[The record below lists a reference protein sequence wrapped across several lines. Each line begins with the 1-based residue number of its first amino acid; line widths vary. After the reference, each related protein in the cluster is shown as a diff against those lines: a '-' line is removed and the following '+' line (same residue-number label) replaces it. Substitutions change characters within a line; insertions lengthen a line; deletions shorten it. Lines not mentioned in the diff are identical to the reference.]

1 MQDHDVAAL
10 GPATQCGGL
19 LAATLPACLAGADAR
34 GRVAALAT
42 LWPEGAV
49 GHDLELRLDGQGS
62 MLEVSQFWLPDGL
75 AALNLAA
82 GRDPGLSCVA
92 DCLDWAAGPGHPHS
106 LWLDWHLAPG
116 QTPGQ
121 APGAAG
127 PALGLAPPGTPA
139 EPGAFFAA
147 ALALLGA
154 GPCAPALARAL
165 SALPPETH
173 LRQIEVMPPR
183 AAPVVRLVLDTGPPA
198 AARALIAFLC
208 PRNLPA
214 LSALF
219 ALPGFADAPRL
230 ELDLTPEGPGARLSL
245 ELPALSR
252 PGPAITGALCGLA
265 LRGVAAEDAARAM
278 TAFVTWQRLG
288 TASSF
293 GISHLK
299 ASATTAP
306 DGTVTPA
313 EIRAGIGLIALPGQ
327 LA

>member
-1 MQDHDVAAL
+1 
-10 GPATQCGGL
+10 
-19 LAATLPACLAGADAR
+19 
-34 GRVAALAT
+34 
-42 LWPEGAV
+42 
-49 GHDLELRLDGQGS
+49 
-62 MLEVSQFWLPDGL
+62 
-75 AALNLAA
+75 
-82 GRDPGLSCVA
+82 
-92 DCLDWAAGPGHPHS
+92 
-106 LWLDWHLAPG
+106 
-116 QTPGQ
+116 
-121 APGAAG
+121 
-127 PALGLAPPGTPA
+127 
-139 EPGAFFAA
+139 
-147 ALALLGA
+147 
-154 GPCAPALARAL
+154 
-165 SALPPETH
+165 
-173 LRQIEVMPPR
+173 MPLR

-265 LRGVAAEDAARAM
+265 LQGVVAEDAARAM